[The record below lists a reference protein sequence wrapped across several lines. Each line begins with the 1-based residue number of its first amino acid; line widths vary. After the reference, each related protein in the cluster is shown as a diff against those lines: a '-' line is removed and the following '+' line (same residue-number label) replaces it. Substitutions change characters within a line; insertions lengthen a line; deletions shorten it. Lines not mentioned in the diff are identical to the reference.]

1 MSDPTSESQRYEPQP
16 VDRHH
21 RMAEL
26 GGGQFPGQD
35 ASTPERWLPPFPE
48 PPIQPGWSPAP
59 PASRGISR
67 RFAGVLFATSLIGA
81 IAGSGGVYAALRA
94 SGAFNEA
101 TPSPRPANGTTVSV
115 QSDESTVIAAVTL
128 VGPAVVAV
136 STTYGSGASFV
147 GAGVIYDRRGWILT
161 NRHVVE
167 GATSITIRIS
177 DGREATGKVYGLDSL
192 TDLAVVK
199 VDGLSGLTAAPI
211 GSSASIQVGQLAIAI
226 GDPLGLN
233 YPNSVT
239 TGIVS
244 ALGRDLVVMGTDTA
258 TSSTLHDLIQTDAA
272 INAGNSGGPLI
283 DASGRVVG
291 IATAENQVGQGIGFA
306 VPIDIAKPIMQ
317 QALAGEKLSRPFIGV
332 SYLMIDQGV
341 KQQYKLP
348 LNDGAWVHTEDAA
361 GNSIEAVVAGSP
373 GSKAGIKTGDIV
385 TEVEGQAIT
394 GNNPLQDVLVQF
406 SPGRTVSLQVYRAG
420 KYLTFMVFL
429 GIRPDTAG

>member
-21 RMAEL
+21 RMAAL
-26 GGGQFPGQD
+26 GGRPYPGQD
-35 ASTPERWLPPFPE
+35 AATPERWLQPFPE
-48 PPIQPGWSPAP
+48 PPAQPAWTPAP
-59 PASRGISR
+59 PSRGISR
-67 RFAGVLFATSLIGA
+67 RFAGMLFATSLIGA

-94 SGAFNEA
+94 AGAFNES

-115 QSDESTVIAAVTL
+115 KSDQSTVIAAVAM
-128 VGPAVVAV
+128 VSPAVVAV

-147 GAGVIYDRRGWILT
+147 GAGIIYDRRGWILT

-167 GATSITIRIS
+167 GATSITVRIS
-177 DGREATGKVYGLDSL
+177 DGREAAGKVYGLDSL

-199 VDGLSGLTAAPI
+199 VDGLSGLVVAPI

-244 ALGRDLVVMGTDTA
+244 ALGRDLVVTGSNTT
-258 TSSTLHDLIQTDAA
+258 TTSTLHDLIQTDAA

-348 LNDGAWVHTEDAA
+348 LNDGAWVHTEDAS

-373 GSKAGIKTGDIV
+373 GAKAGIKTGDII

-394 GNNPLQDVLVQF
+394 GSNPLQDVLVQY
-406 SPGRTVSLQVYRAG
+406 SPGRTLSLQVYRAG
-420 KYLTFMVFL
+420 KYLTLMVSL
-429 GIRPDTAG
+429 GTRPDTAS

>member
-26 GGGQFPGQD
+26 DRRPYPGQD
-35 ASTPERWLPPFPE
+35 AATPERWLQPFPE
-48 PPIQPGWSPAP
+48 PPAQPAWSPAP
-59 PASRGISR
+59 TGRGMSR
-67 RFAGVLFATSLIGA
+67 RFAAVLFATSLIGA

-94 SGAFNEA
+94 AGAFNGA

-115 QSDESTVIAAVTL
+115 KSDESTVIAAVAL
-128 VGPAVVAV
+128 VSPAVVAV

-147 GAGVIYDRRGWILT
+147 GAGVVYDRRGWILT

-167 GATSITIRIS
+167 GATSITVRIS
-177 DGREATGKVYGLDSL
+177 DGREAAGKVYGLDSL

-199 VDGLSGLTAAPI
+199 VDGLSGLTVAPI

-244 ALGRDLVVMGTDTA
+244 ALGRDLVVTGSDTA
-258 TSSTLHDLIQTDAA
+258 TASTLHDLIQTDAA

-348 LNDGAWVHTEDAA
+348 LNDGAWVHTEDAS

-373 GSKAGIKTGDIV
+373 GAKAGIKTGDII

-394 GNNPLQDVLVQF
+394 GANPLQDVLVQY
-406 SPGRTVSLQVYRAG
+406 SPGRTLSLQVYRAG
-420 KYLTFMVFL
+420 KYLTLMVSL
-429 GIRPDTAG
+429 GTRPDTAS